1 MSPTPEKQRRLQNL
15 LSAGNL
21 AANYT
26 SAKKLKEISHMIKL
40 KLEEERKQ
48 TKLKEKITR
57 EEIIAKRKLPR
68 QQEEINRRKLA
79 QMHKEEEKNKKILKK
94 SFQSD

>member
-1 MSPTPEKQRRLQNL
+1 MSTTPEKQRRLQNL

-26 SAKKLKEISHMIKL
+26 SAKKLREISNMIKL

-57 EEIIAKRKLPR
+57 EEILAKRDKSKKTCSNAEGR
-68 QQEEINRRKLA
+68 RRK
-79 QMHKEEEKNKKILKK
+79 KTKKN
-94 SFQSD
+94 S

>member
-1 MSPTPEKQRRLQNL
+1 MSTTPEKQRRLQNL

-26 SAKKLKEISHMIKL
+26 SAKRLKEISHMIKL
-40 KLEEERKQ
+40 KLEEEKKQ
-48 TKLKEKITR
+48 TKLKEKLTR
-57 EEIIAKRKLPR
+57 EEILAKRKLTR

-79 QMHKEEEKNKKILKK
+79 QIQREEEEETQKKN
-94 SFQSD
+94 S

>member
-1 MSPTPEKQRRLQNL
+1 MSTTPEKQRRLQNL

-57 EEIIAKRKLPR
+57 RNNCQKKTNETT
-68 QQEEINRRKLA
+68 RRDKS
-79 QMHKEEEKNKKILKK
+79 KKTC
-94 SFQSD
+94 SNA